1 MANELKVTV
10 PIKASKAEVWDA
22 LVNPEKIKHYLFG
35 TETKSDW
42 KVGSTITFSGVWED
56 KPYED
61 KGTIVAI
68 EPEKTLTYT
77 YWSNLSGTPDV
88 PENYAN
94 VGYHL
99 EEQGDE
105 TLLTIT
111 QDGFKTQEAVERSE
125 GDWGSVLNGLKELVE
140 KK

>member
-77 YWSNLSGTPDV
+77 YWSNFSGTPDI